1 MSFPKAVGIMKSVSV
16 SSISAG
22 TSAPA
27 DYYSE
32 KGELLVS
39 RGVTI
44 SQNHLDTFKR
54 RNIFEVFVR
63 PTTVEEE
70 ISHLLTKEFKAL
82 DEVDIDDHLA
92 PQKIPAKIQKSTA
105 QESLLKLLQSE
116 RAQELDKQLGKTP
129 DRPVGPALKNKATQI
144 SVQER
149 TEDYKTGIASSYDYA
164 LSEVK
169 EVLDS
174 LAAGGKTDGRM
185 IKSIVQRFERIFV
198 TDRNILLNL
207 SGIKHTGEDYIYHHS
222 LNVCL
227 LAINIAASSGYNEN
241 QVVEIGMGALLHD
254 IGMFLI
260 PKEIRTKQ
268 GRLSEEEWFEIQKH
282 PILGLHLLEKISR
295 LPEAIPYVAYQVHE
309 RENSRG
315 YPKQRNS
322 LLIHRFAKLAQIADI
337 YEAMTSP
344 RSYRKAYI
352 PHEGVVRILKMSKT
366 GLIPGEFV
374 KAFLE
379 YVSLYPVGS
388 LVELNDH
395 RIAKVIHANKDS
407 LGKPLVSII
416 TDTTGRVLAKGH
428 IVQEDLLKN
437 KNIQIIKAL
446 PSDYLKDTNI
456 MMGF

>member
-1 MSFPKAVGIMKSVSV
+1 MKSVAV
-16 SSISAG
+16 SAIIAG

-44 SQNHLDTFKR
+44 TQNHLDTFQR
-54 RNIFEVFVR
+54 RNIFEVFIR
-63 PTTVEEE
+63 PTTEEEE
-70 ISHLLTKEFKAL
+70 ISHLLAKEFKVL
-82 DEVDIDDHLA
+82 EQVDIDEHPV
-92 PQKIPAKIQKSTA
+92 PQKLPLKKQKSA
-105 QESLLKLLQSE
+105 AHDSLLKLLQSE
-116 RAQELDKQLGKTP
+116 RAQQLDKQLGKTP
-129 DRPVGPALKNKATQI
+129 DRPVGPALKNKTTQMT
-144 SVQER
+144 VKER
-149 TEDYKTGIASSYDYA
+149 SEDYKTGITSSYEYA
-164 LSEVK
+164 LKEVK
-169 EVLDS
+169 DILDS
-174 LAAGGKTDGRM
+174 LSSGGKADGRM
-185 IKSIVQRFERIFV
+185 IRSIVQRFEQIFV

-254 IGMFLI
+254 IGMLLI

-268 GRLSEEEWFEIQKH
+268 GRLTEEEWYEIQKH
-282 PILGLHLLEKISR
+282 PILGLHLLEKISK
-295 LPEAIPYVAYQVHE
+295 LPESIPYVAYQVHE

-322 LLIHRFAKLAQIADI
+322 LLIHRFAKMAQVADI
-337 YEAMTSP
+337 YEALTSP

-374 KAFLE
+374 KSFLE

-388 LVELNDH
+388 LVELADK

-407 LGKPLVSII
+407 LGKPVVSII
-416 TDTTGRVLAKGH
+416 TDSRGNLLARSH
-428 IVQEDLLKN
+428 IFQEDLSKN
-437 KNIQIIKAL
+437 KDIQIVKAI
-446 PSDYLKDTNI
+446 PFNCLKDAT
-456 MMGF
+456 MMTGF

>member
-1 MSFPKAVGIMKSVSV
+1 MKSVSV
-16 SSISAG
+16 SAIIAG

-39 RGVTI
+39 CGVTI
-44 SQNHLDTFKR
+44 TQNHLDTFQR
-54 RNIFEVFVR
+54 RNIFEVFIR
-63 PTTVEEE
+63 PSSEEEE
-70 ISHLLTKEFKAL
+70 ISNLLMKEFKAL
-82 DEVDIDDHLA
+82 EDVDIDEHLA
-92 PQKIPAKIQKSTA
+92 PQKLPVKKHKTTA
-105 QESLLKLLQSE
+105 RESLHKLLQSE
-116 RAQELDKQLGKTP
+116 RAQQLDKQLGKTP
-129 DRPVGPALKNKATQI
+129 DRPVGPPLKNKATQLT
-144 SVQER
+144 VQER
-149 TEDYKTGIASSYDYA
+149 TEDYKRGISSSYDIA
-164 LSEVK
+164 LK
-169 EVLDS
+169 EVRDILDT
-174 LAAGGKTDGRM
+174 LAAGGRTDGHM
-185 IKSIVQRFERIFV
+185 IKNVVQRFEKIFI
-198 TDRNILLNL
+198 TDRNILLNI

-282 PILGLHLLEKISR
+282 PILGLHLLEKINK

-309 RENSRG
+309 RQNSKG

-322 LLIHRFAKLAQIADI
+322 LLIHRFAKLAQVADI

-352 PHEGVVRILKMSKT
+352 PHEGVMRILKMSKT

-388 LVELNDH
+388 LVQLTDH

-407 LGKPLVSII
+407 LGKPVVSII
-416 TDTTGRVLAKGH
+416 TDTLGKVLAKGH
-428 IVQEDLLKN
+428 IMQEDLSRN
-437 KNIQIIKAL
+437 KNIQIAKAL
-446 PSDYLKDTNI
+446 PSDYLKDSNI
-456 MMGF
+456 MVGF